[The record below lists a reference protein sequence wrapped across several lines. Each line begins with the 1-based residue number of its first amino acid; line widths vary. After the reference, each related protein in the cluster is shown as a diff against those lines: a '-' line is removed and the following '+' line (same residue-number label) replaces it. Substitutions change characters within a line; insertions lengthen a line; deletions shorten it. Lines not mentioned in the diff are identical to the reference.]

1 MNKFG
6 IEEARD
12 GCYGA
17 AAALSYWVFRCRDR
31 AKSPAMGTSTWTFLE
46 SSIQNA
52 AEVSTTIEDY
62 LQKLSDSLIAHL
74 RPKELVWIVQPD
86 ITIQRVMNT
95 GEILELDIDQDLP
108 IYSWS
113 EIIQAIAPEGFSEW
127 DVLELCRTK
136 AAIIQ
141 VLCRLRFERDRA
153 IGRAELL
160 EEGNTIEVAVN
171 V

>member
-1 MNKFG
+1 MQKFG
-6 IEEARD
+6 IEESRD
-12 GCYGA
+12 SCYA
-17 AAALSYWVFRCRDR
+17 AASCLSYWVFRCRDR
-31 AKSPAMGTSTWTFLE
+31 AKSPAMGTKTWTFFE

-62 LQKLSDSLIAHL
+62 LQKLSDSLISHL
-74 RPKELVWIVQPD
+74 RPKELVWIVQPE
-86 ITIQRVMNT
+86 ITIQRVMDT

-113 EIIQAIAPEGFSEW
+113 EIINALVPEGFSEW

-153 IGRAELL
+153 IGRAEVEL
-160 EEGNTIEVAVN
+160 EENTIEVMAN